1 MINSGII
8 SGAVICDGTGAEPFR
23 ADLLFENGIISG
35 TGSNFPKDLPVFR
48 GENLVLAPGFIDVHA
63 HSDLS
68 LAAAPDAFGK
78 ISQGVTTEVSGNCG
92 LSPFPVLNDEVRS
105 HLQKIYQKYNFPV
118 TWNDFSGYISAVE
131 AEKPAIN
138 FASFCGYNTLRA
150 NFTGYQNTPFSGKKM
165 EEMRRLLSEM
175 LDQGAVGL
183 STGLLYVPGRFA
195 DAEELEFIVSVLKGT
210 GKTIAMHLRSEGDNL
225 IESVEEA
232 IRIAKAADNKLQ
244 ISHLKTALPRNWNKI
259 DLLLNTIRE
268 AQNSGCT
275 IHADRYPYTFA
286 QTSLSVILPPPW
298 DNMSDAAIMEDLN
311 QNPEKQE
318 ILIQELRKNAP
329 DWERIILCTTA
340 QKEAAAYSGEPFLNI
355 CKALRKKPEELCTE
369 LMTAD
374 APGTM
379 AAFGGLS
386 GENLKRILSE
396 TYVCC
401 GSDETARPEDK
412 SLGISHPRGF
422 GSFPKF
428 FQFVKENAGLGE
440 AIRRMTSLPAEICN
454 FSDRGILKPGYAA
467 DMVLFDPEH
476 FRDRATFKNPH
487 TKADGIHSVFVNG
500 VLSFSNGQ
508 VIQRA
513 GKGLKIKRCVHKD
526 TERTHER

>member
-1 MINSGII
+1 MNNTGLIK
-8 SGAVICDGTGAEPFR
+8 GAGICDGTGAEPFP
-23 ADLLFENGIISG
+23 ADLYYENGVISEIG
-35 TGSNFPKDLPVFR
+35 IRIQRDVPVFHA
-48 GENLVLAPGFIDVHA
+48 ENLILAPGFIDIHA

-68 LAAAPDAFGK
+68 LAAAPEAFGK

-92 LSPFPVLNDEVRS
+92 LSPFPILNDEVRF
-105 HLQKIYQKYNFPV
+105 HLQKTYQKYNFPI
-118 TWNDFSGYISAVE
+118 TWDDFSGYTAAIE
-131 AEKPAIN
+131 AERPAIN

-150 NFTGYQNTPFSGKKM
+150 NFTGYQNTPFSQEDMIKM
-165 EEMRRLLSEM
+165 RELLAEM
-175 LDQGAVGL
+175 LAQGAVGL

-210 GKTIAMHLRSEGDNL
+210 EKPITMHLRSEGDTL

-259 DLLLNTIRE
+259 DLLLNTIRA
-268 AQNSGCT
+268 AQKSGCT

-311 QNPEKQE
+311 KYPEKQE
-318 ILIQELRKNAP
+318 ILRRKLKEKSP

-340 QKEAAAYSGEPFLNI
+340 QKEAAEFSGEQFPDI
-355 CKALRKKPEELCTE
+355 CKALHKEPEELCTE
-369 LMTAD
+369 LMIAD

-386 GENLKRILSE
+386 GDNLERILSE
-396 TYVCC
+396 PYVCC
-401 GSDETARPEDK
+401 GSDETARPEDD

-428 FQFVKENAGLGE
+428 FQIVKEKAGIGE
-440 AIRRMTSLPAEICN
+440 AIRKMTSLPAKICN
-454 FSDRGILKPGYAA
+454 FSDRGLLKPGYAA
-467 DMVLFDPEH
+467 DMVLLDPEK
-476 FRDRATFKNPH
+476 FRDHATFKNPH
-487 TKADGIHSVFVNG
+487 AKATGIHSVFVNG
-500 VLSFSNGQ
+500 VLSFSNEQ
-508 VIQRA
+508 VVQRA
-513 GKGLKIKRCVHKD
+513 GMGLKIRHCAHKD
-526 TERTHER
+526 TEQTPEP